1 LSFLKEIFSECDGC
15 ASFGRVACAVTI
27 PATLGFLGLHLYWK
41 HEFPTYD
48 IIIALSI
55 LMTAPY
61 GTNKL
66 SEAIS
71 NVKDMIVARK
81 QPATTPVVTVEG
93 K

>member
-1 LSFLKEIFSECDGC
+1 MSFLREVFSECDGC
-15 ASFGRVACAVTI
+15 ASFGRVACGVTI
-27 PATLGFLGLHLYWK
+27 PVTLAFIGLNLYWN

-66 SEAIS
+66 TEVIG
-71 NVKDMIVARK
+71 NVKDMIINRSKA
-81 QPATTPVVTVEG
+81 PAVTPG
-93 K
+93 A